1 MATRCMLNQTD
12 CGLGLGCGG
21 KSFLECGGYSC
32 SKQICLD
39 SFSQYIQ
46 NNENSALEEWNY
58 IDGEILSF
66 QILGSGFGYL
76 IPWNVLGSASLIA
89 SSRADAQ
96 NQKWTALVS
105 AAMYQ
110 GDWCVLSGLDRE
122 GFGGRVHGIHASFN
136 LLLLLR
142 PTHTNTARYTR
153 HAKDRT
159 AKHSAAQPQAV
170 RRRRANR
177 RISRA
182 EEHAVKTE
190 KHLST
195 AECCAPV
202 CRARQQVPQGAPP
215 RTSSGPQELPP
226 PVVGKSKPLRAACH
240 NA

>member
-105 AAMYQ
+105 AAMAPIYLALA
-110 GDWCVLSGLDRE
+110 GYMLKYSNYIKSFCSTHLVLPFVLVGTL
-122 GFGGRVHGIHASFN
+122 SFE
-136 LLLLLR
+136 
-142 PTHTNTARYTR
+142 Y
-153 HAKDRT
+153 
-159 AKHSAAQPQAV
+159 
-170 RRRRANR
+170 
-177 RISRA
+177 
-182 EEHAVKTE
+182 
-190 KHLST
+190 
-195 AECCAPV
+195 
-202 CRARQQVPQGAPP
+202 
-215 RTSSGPQELPP
+215 
-226 PVVGKSKPLRAACH
+226 
-240 NA
+240 